1 MLNPPEVLGRL
12 LEAAAQAAASEFLQV
27 DLKLV
32 KKARPLVELR
42 SDGIFAIEKFPDA
55 MMVGII

>member
-12 LEAAAQAAASEFLQV
+12 LEAAASEFLQV
-27 DLKLV
+27 DPKLV